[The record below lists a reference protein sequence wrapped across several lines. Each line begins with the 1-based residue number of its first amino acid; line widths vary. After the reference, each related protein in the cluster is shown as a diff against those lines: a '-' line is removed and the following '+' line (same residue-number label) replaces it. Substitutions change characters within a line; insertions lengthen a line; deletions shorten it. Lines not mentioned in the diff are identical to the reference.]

1 MEEAKVLLDEVPHVG
16 KVHREYYLL
25 CSDFYRR
32 QGDHGP
38 FYQSCL
44 RFLGCCQSLEEEAK
58 EQDLSSLAMQV
69 ALAAI
74 LAEEVREEDTKAAT
88 KTMITSSREWYSLVL
103 RHIIK
108 MGEKMFVRCS

>member
-44 RFLGCCQSLEEEAK
+44 RFLGCCQSL
-58 EQDLSSLAMQV
+58 DPTWF
-69 ALAAI
+69 
-74 LAEEVREEDTKAAT
+74 R
-88 KTMITSSREWYSLVL
+88 
-103 RHIIK
+103 
-108 MGEKMFVRCS
+108 